1 MNHEIPNESNES
13 LTENIIESE
22 LPRSPKKR
30 SPKKIIWVILG
41 VMVLGGLVFLGI
53 HAGAAKTE
61 KTGKADRNKQ
71 QVTPV
76 SVAMV
81 TQKTVPVQL
90 QAIGNVQSGSTV
102 SITPEATGR
111 IIGVY
116 FKKGQDVKKGQ
127 LLFTIDDRS
136 QTAAIQQAEGTV
148 AKDQASVEQARSA
161 LARDLGQVD
170 QARATLIKDQAS
182 VRQAQATVIK
192 DEAQVNFA
200 QGQSDR
206 YGALYKKGA
215 ISLDTV
221 QQYVEN
227 IRTAQA
233 TLQADR
239 EAIANV
245 QAVLKSDQVALTN
258 AGAVVKGDEA
268 AIANAQAVVRS
279 DQGALDNAKV
289 QLSYAK
295 IYAPIDGRAGNVSVT
310 QGNVVQANSSASL
323 TQGNALQTN
332 STAGSTSS
340 TTPLVTITQI
350 RPIEVA
356 FSIPETNLPQV
367 QKYMRNGKLKV
378 DVTFPNSQG
387 HSTPGVLT
395 SVNNTVDNTT
405 GTIQLIGQFD
415 NAQENLFPGQF
426 VNATLTLTE
435 EPNATVVPSQAVQNG
450 PDGQFVFVVK
460 PDMTVENVPVT
471 VSSTIDGLDV
481 IEKGPQP
488 GDKIV
493 TDGQANLV
501 SGSKIRVKTAGNNSN
516 ADGNS
521 SKSKRGKGAGGESPK
536 SSGGD
541 S

>member
-1 MNHEIPNESNES
+1 MNHEISNET
-13 LTENIIESE
+13 LTENIIEPE

-30 SPKKIIWVILG
+30 SPKKITWVILG
-41 VMVLGGLVFLGI
+41 VVLLAGLGLFAI
-53 HAGAAKTE
+53 HAGAAKTD
-61 KTGKADRNKQ
+61 KGGKSARNKQ

-76 SVAMV
+76 TVAMV
-81 TQKTVPVQL
+81 TQKTVPIQL

-102 SITPEATGR
+102 SITPEVSGR

-136 QTAAIQQAEGTV
+136 QIAAIQQAEGIV
-148 AKDQASVEQARSA
+148 AKDQASVQQARA
-161 LARDLGQVD
+161 TLARDLGQVD

-215 ISLDTV
+215 VSLDTA
-221 QQYVEN
+221 QQYLAN

-239 EAIANV
+239 EAIANAE
-245 QAVLKSDQVALTN
+245 AVLKSDRVALTN

-332 STAGSTSS
+332 STGGTSS

-367 QKYMRNGKLKV
+367 QKYMQNGKLKV

-387 HSTPGVLT
+387 HPTPGILT

-415 NAQENLFPGQF
+415 NTQGNLFPGQF

-435 EPNATVVPSQAVQNG
+435 QPNATVLPSQAVQNG

-460 PDMTVENVPVT
+460 PDMTVQNVPVT
-471 VSSTIDGLDV
+471 VSSSIDGLDV
-481 IEKGPQP
+481 IQKGPQP

-501 SGSKIRVKTAGNNSN
+501 SGSKIRIKTGN
-516 ADGNS
+516 
-521 SKSKRGKGAGGESPK
+521 GAGGRGQGAESPK
-536 SSGGD
+536 SGGGE

>member
-1 MNHEIPNESNES
+1 MNHEISND
-13 LTENIIESE
+13 LTDNSIEPE
-22 LPRSPKKR
+22 LSRSPKKR
-30 SPKKIIWVILG
+30 SPKKISLVILG
-41 VMVLGGLVFLGI
+41 MLLLGGLVFFGI
-53 HAGAAKTE
+53 HAGTAKSDKTE
-61 KTGKADRNKQ
+61 KSGRNRQ

-76 SVAMV
+76 TVAMV

-102 SITPEATGR
+102 SITPEASGR

-127 LLFTIDDRS
+127 LLFTLDDRS
-136 QTAAIQQAEGTV
+136 QTAAIQQAQGIV
-148 AKDQASVEQARSA
+148 VKDQAQVQQARA
-161 LARDLGQVD
+161 TLARDLGQVD
-170 QARATLIKDQAS
+170 QARATLVKDQAL
-182 VRQAQATVIK
+182 VRQAQATLAK
-192 DEAQVNFA
+192 DQAQAQFA

-215 ISLDTV
+215 ISLDQA
-221 QQYVEN
+221 QQYVSN
-227 IRTAQA
+227 SKSATA

-239 EAIANV
+239 EAIANA
-245 QAVLKSDQVALTN
+245 QAVLKSDRVALTN
-258 AGAVVKGDEA
+258 AGAVVQGDQA

-279 DQGALDNAKV
+279 DQGALDNTKV

-295 IYAPIDGRAGNVSVT
+295 IYAPIDGRAGNILVT
-310 QGNVVQANSSASL
+310 QGNVVQAN
-323 TQGNALQTN
+323 
-332 STAGSTSS
+332 S

-350 RPIEVA
+350 RPIQVA
-356 FSIPETNLPQV
+356 FSIPEANLPQV
-367 QKYMRNGKLKV
+367 QKYMQNDKLKV
-378 DVTFPNSQG
+378 DVTFPDDQA
-387 HSTPGVLT
+387 HPVPGVLAF
-395 SVNNTVDNTT
+395 VNNTVDNTT
-405 GTIQLIGQFD
+405 GTIQLIGDFD
-415 NAQENLFPGQF
+415 NTQGHLFPGQF

-471 VSSTIDGLDV
+471 VSSTIEGLDV
-481 IEKGPQP
+481 VQKGPQP

-501 SGSKIRVKTAGNNSN
+501 SGSKIRIKTGRNDSN
-516 ADGNS
+516 AGENS
-521 SKSKRGKGAGGESPK
+521 SKSRRGRGAGGRQQGGERPNSG
-536 SSGGD
+536 GGD

>member
-1 MNHEIPNESNES
+1 MNHDISND
-13 LTENIIESE
+13 LTENSIKPE
-22 LPRSPKKR
+22 LPRSPKK
-30 SPKKIIWVILG
+30 KKIRLVILG
-41 VMVLGGLVFLGI
+41 VILLAGLGFLGI
-53 HAGAAKTE
+53 YTGAAKSDKAE
-61 KTGKADRNKQ
+61 KSGRNKQ

-76 SVAMV
+76 TVAMV
-81 TQKTVPVQL
+81 TQKTVPIQL

-102 SITPEATGR
+102 SITPEASGR

-127 LLFTIDDRS
+127 LLFTLDDRS
-136 QTAAIQQAEGTV
+136 QAAAIQQAQGIV
-148 AKDQASVEQARSA
+148 VKDQAQVQQARA
-161 LARDLGQVD
+161 TLARDLGQVD
-170 QARATLIKDQAS
+170 QARATLIKDQAL
-182 VRQAQATVIK
+182 VRQAQATLAK
-192 DEAQVNFA
+192 DQAQAQFA
-200 QGQSDR
+200 KGQSDR
-206 YGALYKKGA
+206 YSTLYKKGA
-215 ISLDTV
+215 ISLDQA
-221 QQYVEN
+221 QQYVSN
-227 IRTAQA
+227 SKSATA

-239 EAIANV
+239 EAIANAE
-245 QAVLKSDQVALTN
+245 AVLKSDRVALTN
-258 AGAVVKGDEA
+258 AGAVVKGDQA
-268 AIANAQAVVRS
+268 AIANAQAVVVS

-323 TQGNALQTN
+323 TQGNALQSN
-332 STAGSTSS
+332 STSGTTSS
-340 TTPLVTITQI
+340 TTSLVTITQI

-367 QKYMRNGKLKV
+367 QKYMHNGKLKV

-387 HSTPGVLT
+387 HPTPGVLT

-415 NAQENLFPGQF
+415 NAQGNLFPGQF

-460 PDMTVENVPVT
+460 PDMTVQNVPVT
-471 VSSTIDGLDV
+471 VSNTIDGLDV
-481 IEKGPQP
+481 IQKGPQP

-501 SGSKIRVKTAGNNSN
+501 SGSKIRIKTGRNDSN
-516 ADGNS
+516 AGENS
-521 SKSKRGKGAGGESPK
+521 SKSRRGRGGESPK
-536 SSGGD
+536 SGGGE

>member
-1 MNHEIPNESNES
+1 MNHEITSES
-13 LTENIIESE
+13 LTENENSIEPK
-22 LPRSPKKR
+22 LPRSPKK
-30 SPKKIIWVILG
+30 KKIRLVILG
-41 VMVLGGLVFLGI
+41 VLLLAGLGI
-53 HAGAAKTE
+53 FGIHTGAAKSDKTE
-61 KTGKADRNKQ
+61 KSRRNKQ

-76 SVAMV
+76 TVAMV

-102 SITPEATGR
+102 SITPEASGR

-127 LLFTIDDRS
+127 LLFTLDDRS

-148 AKDQASVEQARSA
+148 AKDQASVQQARDA

-170 QARATLIKDQAS
+170 QARATLIKDQAL
-182 VRQAQATVIK
+182 VRQAQANLAK
-192 DEAQVNFA
+192 DQAQAEFA

-206 YGALYKKGA
+206 YSALYKKGA
-215 ISLDTV
+215 ISLDQA
-221 QQYVEN
+221 QQYVSN
-227 IRTAQA
+227 SKSAIA

-239 EAIANV
+239 EAIANAE
-245 QAVLKSDQVALTN
+245 AVLKSDRVALTN
-258 AGAVVKGDEA
+258 AGAVVKGDQA
-268 AIANAQAVVRS
+268 AIVNAQAVVTS

-289 QLSYAK
+289 QLSYSK

-332 STAGSTSS
+332 STAGTTSS
-340 TTPLVTITQI
+340 STPLVTITQI

-367 QKYMRNGKLKV
+367 QKYMQNGKLKV

-415 NAQENLFPGQF
+415 NAQGNLFPGQF

-471 VSSTIDGLDV
+471 VSSTIEGLDV
-481 IEKGPQP
+481 IQKGPQP

-501 SGSKIRVKTAGNNSN
+501 SGSKIRIKTAGN
-516 ADGNS
+516 DS
-521 SKSKRGKGAGGESPK
+521 SAEKSRRGKGAGNREQGGESPK
-536 SSGGD
+536 SGGGE

>member
-1 MNHEIPNESNES
+1 MNHEISNES
-13 LTENIIESE
+13 LTENSIEPE
-22 LPRSPKKR
+22 LPRSPKK
-30 SPKKIIWVILG
+30 KKIRLVILG
-41 VMVLGGLVFLGI
+41 VILLAGLGLFGI
-53 HAGAAKTE
+53 HASTAKSDKTE
-61 KTGKADRNKQ
+61 KSGRNKQ

-76 SVAMV
+76 TVAMV

-102 SITPEATGR
+102 AITPQASGR

-116 FKKGQDVKKGQ
+116 FKKGQEVKKGQ
-127 LLFTIDDRS
+127 LLFTLDDRS
-136 QTAAIQQAEGTV
+136 QAAAIQQAQGTV
-148 AKDQASVEQARSA
+148 AKDQASVQQARDT
-161 LARDLGQVD
+161 LTRDLGQVD
-170 QARATLIKDQAS
+170 QARATLIKDQAL
-182 VRQAQATVIK
+182 VRQAQANLAK
-192 DEAQVNFA
+192 DQAQAEFA

-206 YGALYKKGA
+206 YSALYKKGA
-215 ISLDTV
+215 ISLDQA
-221 QQYVEN
+221 QQYVSN
-227 IRTAQA
+227 SKSATA

-239 EAIANV
+239 EAIANAE
-245 QAVLKSDQVALTN
+245 AVLKSDRVALTN
-258 AGAVVKGDEA
+258 AGAVVKGDQA
-268 AIANAQAVVRS
+268 AIVNAQAVVTS

-289 QLSYAK
+289 QLSYSK

-332 STAGSTSS
+332 STAGTTSS
-340 TTPLVTITQI
+340 STPLVTITQI

-367 QKYMRNGKLKV
+367 QKYMQNGKLKV

-415 NAQENLFPGQF
+415 NAQGNLFPGQF

-471 VSSTIDGLDV
+471 ISNTIEGLDV
-481 IEKGPQP
+481 VQKGPQP

-501 SGSKIRVKTAGNNSN
+501 SGSKIRIKTAGN
-516 ADGNS
+516 DS
-521 SKSKRGKGAGGESPK
+521 SAEKSRRGKGSGGREQGGEPSK
-536 SSGGD
+536 SGGGD

>member
-1 MNHEIPNESNES
+1 MNHEISNQS
-13 LTENIIESE
+13 LTDNSIEPE
-22 LPRSPKKR
+22 LPRSPKK
-30 SPKKIIWVILG
+30 KKITWVILG
-41 VMVLGGLVFLGI
+41 VILLGGLVILGI

-61 KTGKADRNKQ
+61 KTEKSGRNKQ

-76 SVAMV
+76 TVAMV
-81 TQKTVPVQL
+81 TQKTVPIQL

-148 AKDQASVEQARSA
+148 AKDQASVEQARAA

-215 ISLDTV
+215 ISLDTA

-239 EAIANV
+239 EAVANV

-258 AGAVVKGDEA
+258 AGAVVKGDQA

-289 QLSYAK
+289 QLSYSK

-332 STAGSTSS
+332 STAGTTSS

-378 DVTFPNSQG
+378 DVTFPNQS

-415 NAQENLFPGQF
+415 NAQGNLFPGQF

-481 IEKGPQP
+481 IQKGPQP

-501 SGSKIRVKTAGNNSN
+501 SGNKIRIKTAGNNSN

-521 SKSKRGKGAGGESPK
+521 SKSRRNNAPK
-536 SSGGD
+536 SGGGD

>member
-1 MNHEIPNESNES
+1 MNHEISND
-13 LTENIIESE
+13 LTENNIEPE
-22 LPRSPKKR
+22 LLRSPKKR
-30 SPKKIIWVILG
+30 SPKKIILVILG
-41 VMVLGGLVFLGI
+41 VMVLAGLVFLGI
-53 HAGAAKTE
+53 HAGAAKTD
-61 KTGKADRNKQ
+61 KTGKAARNKQ

-76 SVAMV
+76 TVAMV
-81 TQKTVPVQL
+81 TQKTVPIQL

-116 FKKGQDVKKGQ
+116 FKKGQEVKKGQ
-127 LLFTIDDRS
+127 LLFTLDDRS
-136 QTAAIQQAEGTV
+136 QTAAIQQAEGIV
-148 AKDQASVEQARSA
+148 AKDQAAVQQARDG
-161 LARDLGQVD
+161 LTRDLGQVD
-170 QARATLIKDQAS
+170 QARATLIKDLAS
-182 VRQAQATVIK
+182 VRQAQATVGK
-192 DEAQVNFA
+192 DQAQVDFA

-215 ISLDTV
+215 ISLDTA
-221 QQYVEN
+221 QQYVAN

-258 AGAVVKGDEA
+258 AGAVVKGDQA
-268 AIANAQAVVRS
+268 AIANAQAVVSS
-279 DQGALDNAKV
+279 DQGALDNTKV

-295 IYAPIDGRAGNVSVT
+295 IYAPIDGRAGNILVT
-310 QGNVVQANSSASL
+310 QGNVVQANS
-323 TQGNALQTN
+323 
-332 STAGSTSS
+332 
-340 TTPLVTITQI
+340 TTPLVTLTQI
-350 RPIEVA
+350 RPIQVA

-367 QKYMRNGKLKV
+367 QKYMQNGKLKV
-378 DVTFPNSQG
+378 DVTFPDNQA
-387 HSTPGVLT
+387 HPIPGNLT
-395 SVNNTVDNTT
+395 FVNNTVDNTT
-405 GTIQLIGQFD
+405 GTIQLIGDFD
-415 NAQENLFPGQF
+415 NTQGHLFPGQF

-471 VSSTIDGLDV
+471 VSSSIDGLDV
-481 IEKGPQP
+481 VQKGPQP

-501 SGSKIRVKTAGNNSN
+501 SGSKIRIKTAGNNSN
-516 ADGNS
+516 VE
-521 SKSKRGKGAGGESPK
+521 KSKRNNSPKSGGGES
-536 SSGGD
+536 
-541 S
+541 

>member
-1 MNHEIPNESNES
+1 MNHEIANES
-13 LTENIIESE
+13 LTEKENSIEPK
-22 LPRSPKKR
+22 LPRSPKK
-30 SPKKIIWVILG
+30 ITWVILG
-41 VMVLGGLVFLGI
+41 VLLLGGLVFLGI

-61 KTGKADRNKQ
+61 KGGKSARNKQ

-76 SVAMV
+76 TVAMV
-81 TQKTVPVQL
+81 TQKTVPIQL

-102 SITPEATGR
+102 SITPEASGR

-127 LLFTIDDRS
+127 LLFTLDDRS
-136 QTAAIQQAEGTV
+136 QAAAIQQSEGTV
-148 AKDQASVEQARSA
+148 AKDQASVQQARDG
-161 LARDLGQVD
+161 LTRDLGQIE
-170 QARATLIKDQAS
+170 QARATLIKDQAL
-182 VRQAQATVIK
+182 VRQAQATLAK
-192 DEAQVNFA
+192 DQAQADFA

-215 ISLDTV
+215 ISLDQA
-221 QQYVEN
+221 QQYVSN
-227 IRTAQA
+227 SKSATA

-239 EAIANV
+239 EAIANA
-245 QAVLKSDQVALTN
+245 QAVLKSDQVALAN
-258 AGAVVKGDEA
+258 AQAVVKGDQA

-279 DQGALDNAKV
+279 DQGALDNTKV

-295 IYAPIDGRAGNVSVT
+295 IYAPINGRAGNILVT
-310 QGNVVQANSSASL
+310 QGNVVQANS
-323 TQGNALQTN
+323 
-332 STAGSTSS
+332 
-340 TTPLVTITQI
+340 TTPLVTLTQI
-350 RPIEVA
+350 RPIQVA
-356 FSIPETNLPQV
+356 FSVPETNLPQV
-367 QKYMRNGKLKV
+367 QKYMQNGKLKV
-378 DVTFPNSQG
+378 DVTFPNDQA
-387 HSTPGVLT
+387 HSVPGTLT
-395 SVNNTVDNTT
+395 FVNNTVDNTT
-405 GTIQLIGQFD
+405 GTIQLIGDFD
-415 NAQENLFPGQF
+415 NAQGYLFPGQF

-471 VSSTIDGLDV
+471 VSSTINGLDV

-501 SGSKIRVKTAGNNSN
+501 TGSKIRVKTAGNSQGGNDSN
-516 ADGNS
+516 QPRRNHS
-521 SKSKRGKGAGGESPK
+521 RKSG
-536 SSGGD
+536 GGD

>member
-1 MNHEIPNESNES
+1 MNHEISNES
-13 LTENIIESE
+13 LTQKSMEPK
-22 LPRSPKKR
+22 LPRSPR
-30 SPKKIIWVILG
+30 KIILVILG
-41 VMVLGGLVFLGI
+41 VMVLAGLVFLGI
-53 HAGAAKTE
+53 HAGAAKTD
-61 KTGKADRNKQ
+61 KTGKAGRNKQ

-76 SVAMV
+76 TVAMV
-81 TQKTVPVQL
+81 TQKTVPIQL

-127 LLFTIDDRS
+127 LLFTLDDRS
-136 QTAAIQQAEGTV
+136 QTAAIQQAEGIV
-148 AKDQASVEQARSA
+148 AKDQAAVQQARDG
-161 LARDLGQVD
+161 LTRDLGQVD
-170 QARATLIKDQAS
+170 QARATLIKDLAS
-182 VRQAQATVIK
+182 VRQAQATVGK
-192 DEAQVNFA
+192 DQAQVDFA

-215 ISLDTV
+215 ISLDTA
-221 QQYVEN
+221 QQYVAN

-245 QAVLKSDQVALTN
+245 QAVLKSDRVALAN
-258 AGAVVKGDEA
+258 AGAVVKGDQA

-279 DQGALDNAKV
+279 DQGALDNTKV

-295 IYAPIDGRAGNVSVT
+295 IYAPIDGRAGNILVT
-310 QGNVVQANSSASL
+310 QGNVVQANS
-323 TQGNALQTN
+323 
-332 STAGSTSS
+332 
-340 TTPLVTITQI
+340 TTPLVTLTQI
-350 RPIEVA
+350 RPIQVA

-367 QKYMRNGKLKV
+367 QKYMQNGKLKV
-378 DVTFPNSQG
+378 DVTFPDNQA
-387 HSTPGVLT
+387 HPLPGTLT
-395 SVNNTVDNTT
+395 FVNNTVDNTT
-405 GTIQLIGQFD
+405 GTIQLIGDFD
-415 NAQENLFPGQF
+415 NTQGHLFPGQF

-471 VSSTIDGLDV
+471 VSSSIDGLDV
-481 IEKGPQP
+481 VQKGPQP

-501 SGSKIRVKTAGNNSN
+501 SGSKIRIKTAGNNSN
-516 ADGNS
+516 AGGNS
-521 SKSKRGKGAGGESPK
+521 SKSRRNHAPNSG
-536 SSGGD
+536 GGD

>member
-1 MNHEIPNESNES
+1 MNHEISNDS
-13 LTENIIESE
+13 LTENIIEPE

-30 SPKKIIWVILG
+30 SPKKMTWVILG
-41 VMVLGGLVFLGI
+41 VLLLGGLVFLGI

-61 KTGKADRNKQ
+61 KGGKSARNKQ
-71 QVTPV
+71 QITPV
-76 SVAMV
+76 TVAMV
-81 TQKTVPVQL
+81 TQKTVPIQL

-136 QTAAIQQAEGTV
+136 QIAAIQQAEGTV
-148 AKDQASVEQARSA
+148 AKDQASVEQARAA

-192 DEAQVNFA
+192 DEAQVDFA

-215 ISLDTV
+215 ISLDTA
-221 QQYVEN
+221 QQYVAN

-245 QAVLKSDQVALTN
+245 QAVLKSDQVALAN
-258 AGAVVKGDEA
+258 AGAVVKGDQA

-279 DQGALDNAKV
+279 DQGALDNTKV
-289 QLSYAK
+289 QLSYSK
-295 IYAPIDGRAGNVSVT
+295 IYAPIDGRAGNILVT
-310 QGNVVQANSSASL
+310 QGNVVQANS
-323 TQGNALQTN
+323 
-332 STAGSTSS
+332 
-340 TTPLVTITQI
+340 TTPLVTLTQV
-350 RPIEVA
+350 RPIQVA

-367 QKYMRNGKLKV
+367 QKYMQNGKLKV
-378 DVTFPNSQG
+378 DVTFPNDKA
-387 HSTPGVLT
+387 HSVPGTLT
-395 SVNNTVDNTT
+395 FVNNTVDNTT
-405 GTIQLIGQFD
+405 GTIQLIGDFNNSQGY
-415 NAQENLFPGQF
+415 LFPGQF

-471 VSSTIDGLDV
+471 VSSSIDGLDV
-481 IEKGPQP
+481 IQKGPQP

-501 SGSKIRVKTAGNNSN
+501 SGNKIRIKTAGNNSN

-521 SKSKRGKGAGGESPK
+521 SKSRRNHAPK
-536 SSGGD
+536 SGGGD